1 MSIGPGI
8 GLSEA
13 EKDVLLAQQQAMIER
28 LVARIS
34 ELEALVGKPRKTSPT
49 RILRRRRTG
58 LVAAKRGARRR
69 GESGLRAKARRG
81 R

>member
-8 GLSEA
+8 GLSEG

-34 ELEALVGKPRKTSPT
+34 ELEALVGKPRK
-49 RILRRRRTG
+49 IG
-58 LVAAKRGARRR
+58 
-69 GESGLRAKARRG
+69 RAHV
-81 R
+81 